1 MDSNNSTM
9 ITLIVINLI
18 VNLITVIDHFI
29 TKLKRS
35 KCWLGEIEMT
45 EVKEDNKKPT
55 QDNDMDSIKKLI
67 DILNN
72 NKSNNDSKNDNK
84 IDNKV

>member
-1 MDSNNSTM
+1 MDSNNNTM

-29 TKLKRS
+29 TRLKKS
-35 KCWLGEIEMT
+35 KCWLDEIEMN
-45 EVKEDNKKPT
+45 ENKEDVKKSNN
-55 QDNDMDSIKKLI
+55 DNDNIKQLI

-72 NKSNNDSKNDNK
+72 NKSNNIENK
-84 IDNKV
+84 I

>member
-18 VNLITVIDHFI
+18 INLIAVIDHFI
-29 TKLKRS
+29 TRLKKS
-35 KCWLGEIEMT
+35 KCWLGEIEMN
-45 EVKEDNKKPT
+45 ENKEDVKKPNN
-55 QDNDMDSIKKLI
+55 DNDNIKQLI

-72 NKSNNDSKNDNK
+72 NKSNNTDNK
-84 IDNKV
+84 IDYKL

>member
-18 VNLITVIDHFI
+18 INLITVIDHFI
-29 TKLKRS
+29 TRLKKS
-35 KCWLGEIEMT
+35 KCWLGEIEMN
-45 EVKEDNKKPT
+45 ENKEDVKKSNN
-55 QDNDMDSIKKLI
+55 DNDNIKQLI

-72 NKSNNDSKNDNK
+72 NKSNNIDNK
-84 IDNKV
+84 IENKI

>member
-18 VNLITVIDHFI
+18 INLIAVIDHFI
-29 TKLKRS
+29 TRLKKS
-35 KCWLGEIEMT
+35 KCWLGEIEMDT
-45 EVKEDNKKPT
+45 EVKIKDDNKKPT
-55 QDNDMDSIKKLI
+55 QDNDNIKQLI

-72 NKSNNDSKNDNK
+72 NKSNNIDNK
-84 IDNKV
+84 IENKI